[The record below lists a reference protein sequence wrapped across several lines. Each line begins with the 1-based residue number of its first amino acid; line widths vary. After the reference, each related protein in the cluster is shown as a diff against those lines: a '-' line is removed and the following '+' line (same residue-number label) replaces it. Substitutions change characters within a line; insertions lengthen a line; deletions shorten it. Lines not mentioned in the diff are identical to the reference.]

1 MPVQEK
7 NLKYAAIA
15 KQIKDLNHS
24 AERRPPVQ
32 KKWLNLLR
40 DRNDSMR
47 MPFWYFLFVKML
59 LARQAKAPKKAPK
72 LH

>member
-7 NLKYAAIA
+7 NLRYAAIA

-32 KKWLNLLR
+32 KKGAMASQLN
-40 DRNDSMR
+40 
-47 MPFWYFLFVKML
+47 
-59 LARQAKAPKKAPK
+59 ARPGKKPEIYC
-72 LH
+72 HSQTN